1 MGRNKKYVISLTDDE
16 VRRLKSVLRKK
27 TTTRT
32 IKCRCQILL
41 DLDEAHGKP
50 STHQQCVKSI
60 GVCFATVH
68 NVIKYYIDG
77 GVEKEFYP
85 SIEVSIRIMP
95 VGKSMVAR
103 KQNSLK
109 WPAAQSK
116 KAVPDG
122 PFAFWKRRR
131 KLNLKFPLARMPSEE
146 P

>member
-32 IKCRCQILL
+32 LKCRCQILL
-41 DLDEAHGKP
+41 DLDEAHGKTL
-50 STHQQCVKSI
+50 THQQCAKSI
-60 GVCFATVH
+60 GVCIATVH

-77 GVEKEFYP
+77 GVEKVL
-85 SIEVSIRIMP
+85 SVGRSVNSDNA
-95 VGKSMVAR
+95 VGKSMDTR
-103 KQNSLK
+103 NQNSLN
-109 WPAAQSK
+109 WPAAQPQ

-122 PFAFWKRRR
+122 TFAFWKI
-131 KLNLKFPLARMPSEE
+131 KQQLNLKFPLARMPSEE